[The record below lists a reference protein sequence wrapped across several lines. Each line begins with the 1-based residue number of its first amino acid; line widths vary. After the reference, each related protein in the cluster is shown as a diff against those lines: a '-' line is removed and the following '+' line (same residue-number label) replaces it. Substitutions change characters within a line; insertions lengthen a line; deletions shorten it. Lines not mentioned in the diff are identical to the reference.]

1 MQITPRVRRRFII
14 AGVLVVLFTIT
25 GFLVLP
31 PIVRTQLEQRLSAV
45 TGRKVTVEKV
55 RLNPYTLSVTLEN
68 LAIRE
73 PDDTAL
79 FVGWQ
84 RLYVNFD
91 ALSSLW
97 GEWVLGDIALD
108 GFRANVALRADHAL
122 NFADIL
128 QRLTPPADTPAAAP
142 TGTPRPVR
150 IGRLEV
156 RDAAVS
162 FADATRAAPFATT
175 LGPLTF
181 AVTEFRTVSAPG
193 APYSFAAV
201 TESGEKLRWNG
212 TLQSA
217 PYRSA
222 GELVIEDIVLP
233 KYAPYF
239 ADRIQADLTDGRLS
253 VRGRYELNLDPQQQV
268 MKLLDGALQLRRVQL
283 RERATQELAVDL
295 PAFDLTG
302 VQADALTQKVSADAI
317 IFTGGHIRVRRE
329 ADGTLNL
336 LQMLSA
342 PPTAAVAAIPAT
354 AAAPTPA
361 PMPPSAPAKLPDVR
375 VGEIGLKDFKVEIAD
390 LAAPRPA
397 RLGLDAV
404 QLSIKDVTLADDA
417 RMPLEVALQWA
428 PQGVVRVAGAVTI
441 RPAVSADLKMDVADF
456 ALLPLSPYL
465 EQFINARITQGAVA
479 TTLAVQAELPA
490 GVAPRVAVTGDVSVG
505 QFSLVDGVH
514 NEELAGF
521 GEFALRGIKAT
532 AGDTVSLALDEVA
545 VAGPYAR
552 VIVNADR
559 SLNLAGV
566 AKTTA
571 APAAPAAAP
580 VEPVAPATATPL
592 PQVTIGRIVLSDGD
606 YRFIDRSVTPEVQMA
621 IGQFAGTVTGLSS
634 ANLAKA
640 DVDLR
645 ASVDGVGPVAITG
658 KLDPLGATPTV
669 DLKIDARN
677 VDLTPL
683 SSYSGRYAGY
693 ELARGKLALDVRFQ
707 LDGTTLDAANVVTL
721 NQFTFGAPVE
731 SPDATKLP
739 VRLAVAL
746 LKDLDGN
753 IVIDLPVQGRTDDPS
768 FRVGKVVVRVVVNL
782 LTKAA
787 VSPFALLGSMFGGG
801 GDELGWQEFSP
812 GTAELLVTERPK
824 LETLVKALVNRPGLS
839 LDLEG
844 AFDTAA
850 DAYALKRVKLS
861 DRVRRSFWEAKHAA
875 DPNIAPPDQLV
886 ITAEEHAAMV
896 KQLFDAQFPPGTEF
910 GTPLPP
916 PPTVVAPPPPP
927 AGWFKRLVYAI
938 TFKAKRDQRAAEKE
952 NARLAAEREQAAA
965 AAIAAGLPLD
975 DMIGRL
981 AETMTVSDEDLR
993 ALAQARARAV
1003 RDYFVTTGGIAADR
1017 IFLAQAKADAPTAAG
1032 KGPRVF
1038 LNLQ

>member
-1 MQITPRVRRRFII
+1 MQTSLRVRRRFVI
-14 AGVLVVLFTIT
+14 AGVLLVLFTVT
-25 GFLVLP
+25 GFLILP
-31 PIVRTQLEQRLSAV
+31 PIVRSQLEQRLSAEL
-45 TGRKVTVEKV
+45 GRKVTVEKV
-55 RLNPYTLSVTLEN
+55 RLNPYTLSITLEN
-68 LAIRE
+68 FAIRE
-73 PDDTAL
+73 SDGTTL

-97 GEWVLGDIALD
+97 GEWVLGEIALD
-108 GFRANVALRADHAL
+108 GFQAQVALRADHTM
-122 NFADIL
+122 NFADIV
-128 QRLTPPADTPAAAP
+128 QRFTPPDGKPAAAP
-142 TGTPRPVR
+142 TPAVRPVR

-156 RDAAVS
+156 KDAKVG
-162 FADATRAAPFATT
+162 FTDATRGTPFATT

-181 AVTEFRTVSAPG
+181 AVSEFRTVDAPG
-193 APYSFAAV
+193 APYEFAAV
-201 TESGEKLRWNG
+201 TEAGEKLRWNG
-212 TLQSA
+212 TLHA
-217 PYRSA
+217 EPFRSA
-222 GELVIEDIVLP
+222 GELVLEDIVLP

-239 ADRIQADLTDGRLS
+239 ADRIHGDLADGRLS
-253 VRGRYELNLDPQQQV
+253 VRGRYELNLDPRNRV

-283 RERATQELAVDL
+283 RERATQEMAVDL

-302 VQADALTQKVSADAI
+302 VHADALTQKVSAEAI
-317 IFTGGHIRVRRE
+317 IFTGGHLRVRRE
-329 ADGTLNL
+329 ADGAINL
-336 LQMLSA
+336 LQLLS
-342 PPTAAVAAIPAT
+342 PPPVTAATAT
-354 AAAPTPA
+354 QATPA
-361 PMPPSAPAKLPDVR
+361 PASPATPAAVPDVR

-397 RLGLDAV
+397 RLVLDAI
-404 QLSIKDVTLADDA
+404 QFSIKDVTLADGA
-417 RMPLEVALQWA
+417 RMPLQVSLHWA
-428 PQGVVRVAGAVTI
+428 PEGTVRVAGAVTI
-441 RPAVSADLKMDVADF
+441 RPVVSADLKVDVADF

-465 EQFINARITQGAVA
+465 EQFINARITQGSVA
-479 TTLAVQAELPA
+479 TTLAAQAELPPGA
-490 GVAPRVAVTGDVSVG
+490 APRVTVTGDLSIG
-505 QFSLVDGVH
+505 KFGLVDGVH
-514 NEELAGF
+514 TEDLAGF

-532 AGDTVSLALDEVA
+532 AGDAITLSLDEVA

-552 VIVNADR
+552 IIVNADQ
-559 SLNLAGV
+559 SLNLASV
-566 AKTTA
+566 AKTA
-571 APAAPAAAP
+571 APPAAAP
-580 VEPVAPATATPL
+580 VEPTAPAAPAPL
-592 PQVTIGRIVLSDGD
+592 PQITIGRIVISDGD
-606 YRFIDRSVTPEVQMA
+606 FRFTDRSVTPAVHMT

-634 ANLAKA
+634 TNLAKA

-683 SSYSGRYAGY
+683 SPYSGRYAGY
-693 ELARGKLALDVRFQ
+693 ELARGKLALDVKFQ
-707 LDGTTLDAANVVTL
+707 LNGKALDATNVVTL
-721 NQFTFGAPVE
+721 NQFTFGAPAE

-753 IVIDLPVQGRTDDPS
+753 IVIDLPVQGHTDDPS
-768 FRVGKVVVRVVVNL
+768 FRVGKVVVRVIVNL

-801 GDELGWQEFSP
+801 GDELGWQEFAP
-812 GTAELLVTERPK
+812 GAAELQATERPK
-824 LETLVKALVNRPGLS
+824 LETMVKALGNRPGLS

-844 AFDTAA
+844 AFDAAA
-850 DAYALKRVKLS
+850 DAYALKRVKLA
-861 DRVRRSFWEAKHAA
+861 DRVRRSIWEAKHAA
-875 DPNIAPPDQLV
+875 DPNIAPPAQMA

-896 KQLFDAQFPPGTEF
+896 KRLFDAQFPPGTEF

-927 AGWFKRLVYAI
+927 AGWFKRIIYAI
-938 TFKAKRDQRAAEKE
+938 TFKAKRDQRAAEQAT
-952 NARLAAEREQAAA
+952 ARLAAEREQAAA
-965 AAIAAGLPLD
+965 AAIATGLPLE

-981 AETMTVSDEDLR
+981 AETMTVSDDDLQ

-1003 RDYFVTTGGIAADR
+1003 RDYFVTTGGIAVDR
-1017 IFLAQAKADAPTAAG
+1017 IFLAQAKAGAATATG

>member
-1 MQITPRVRRRFII
+1 MQTTPRVRRRFLI
-14 AGVLVVLFTIT
+14 AGVLVALFTIT
-25 GFLVLP
+25 GFLILP
-31 PIVRTQLEQRLSAV
+31 PIVRTQLEQRLSAAI
-45 TGRKVTVEKV
+45 GRKVTVEKV
-55 RLNPYTLSVTLEN
+55 RLNPYTLSITLEN
-68 LAIRE
+68 FAIRE
-73 PDDTAL
+73 PDGTAL
-79 FVGWQ
+79 FVGWR

-97 GEWVLGDIALD
+97 GEWVLGDIALE
-108 GFRANVALRADHAL
+108 GFQAHVTLRADHTM

-128 QRLTPPADTPAAAP
+128 QRFTPPAGAPPAAPAKAA
-142 TGTPRPVR
+142 RPLR
-150 IGRLEV
+150 IGHLEV
-156 RDAAVS
+156 KDAAVS
-162 FADATRAAPFATT
+162 FADATRATPFATT

-181 AVTEFRTVSAPG
+181 AVTEFRTVNAPG
-193 APYSFAAV
+193 APYRFAAV

-212 TLQSA
+212 TLQSE

-222 GELVIEDIVLP
+222 GELVLEDIVLP

-239 ADRIQADLTDGRLS
+239 ADQIQADLTDGRLS
-253 VRGRYELNLDPQQQV
+253 VRGRYELNLDTQKQV

-302 VQADALTQKVSADAI
+302 VHADALTQQVSAAAI
-317 IFTGGHIRVRRE
+317 VFTGGHVRVRRE

-336 LQMLSA
+336 LQMLA
-342 PPTAAVAAIPAT
+342 PPPAT
-354 AAAPTPA
+354 AAAPTANPA
-361 PMPPSAPAKLPDVR
+361 AVAAASVSSPAPAKLPDVR
-375 VGEIGLKDFKVEIAD
+375 VGEIALKDFKVEVAD

-397 RLGLDAV
+397 RLALDAI
-404 QLSIKDVTLADDA
+404 QLSIKDVTLADGA
-417 RMPLEVALQWA
+417 RMPLQASLHWA
-428 PQGVVRVAGAVTI
+428 PEGTVRVAGAVSVL
-441 RPAVSADLKMDVADF
+441 PAVSADLKVEVADF

-465 EQFINARITQGAVA
+465 EQFVNARITQGSVA
-479 TTLAVQAELPA
+479 TTLAVQAELPVGA
-490 GVAPRVAVTGDVSVG
+490 APRAAVSGDVSVG
-505 QFSLVDGVH
+505 RFGLVDGVH

-521 GEFALRGIKAT
+521 GEFALRGIKANV
-532 AGDTVSLALDEVA
+532 GDTVSLALDEVA
-545 VAGPYAR
+545 VTGPYAR
-552 VIVNADR
+552 IIVNADR

-566 AKTTA
+566 AKT
-571 APAAPAAAP
+571 APAPAAAP
-580 VEPVAPATATPL
+580 GAASAPAPAAL
-592 PQVTIGRIVLSDGD
+592 PQVTIGRIVVSDGD
-606 YRFIDRSVTPEVQMA
+606 YRFIDRSLTPAVQMA
-621 IGQFAGTVTGLSS
+621 IGQFAGSITGLSS
-634 ANLAKA
+634 TNLAKA

-645 ASVDGVGPVAITG
+645 ASVDGVGPVTITG

-683 SSYSGRYAGY
+683 SPYSGRYAGY
-693 ELARGKLALDVRFQ
+693 ELARGKLALDVKFGLNGQ
-707 LDGTTLDAANVVTL
+707 ALDASNVVTL

-768 FRVGKVVVRVVVNL
+768 FRVGKVVVRVIVNL

-801 GDELGWQEFSP
+801 GDELGWQEFAP
-812 GTAELLVTERPK
+812 GTAELLPAERPK
-824 LETLVKALVNRPGLS
+824 LETLVKALANRPGLS

-844 AFDTAA
+844 AFDKAA
-850 DAYALKRVKLS
+850 DAYALKRVKLA
-861 DRVRRSFWEAKHAA
+861 DRVRRSVWEAKHAA
-875 DPNIAPPDQLV
+875 DPNIAPPEQLA
-886 ITAEEHAAMV
+886 ISPEEHAAMV
-896 KQLFDAQFPPGTEF
+896 KKLFDAQFPPGTEF

-927 AGWFKRLVYAI
+927 AGWFKRVVYAI

-952 NARLAAEREQAAA
+952 NARLAAEREKAAA
-965 AAIAAGLPLD
+965 AAIAAGLPLE
-975 DMIGRL
+975 DMVGRL
-981 AETMTVSDEDLR
+981 AETITISDEELQ

-1003 RDYFVTTGGIAADR
+1003 REYFVTTGGIAADR
-1017 IFLAQAKADAPTAAG
+1017 IFLAQAKAGAATAAG

>member
-1 MQITPRVRRRFII
+1 MQTTPRVRRRFLIG
-14 AGVLVVLFTIT
+14 GVLLVLFTIT
-25 GFLVLP
+25 GFLILP
-31 PIVRTQLEQRLSAV
+31 PIVRSQLEQRLSAEL
-45 TGRKVTVEKV
+45 GRKVTVEKV
-55 RLNPYTLSVTLEN
+55 RLNPYTLSITLEQF
-68 LAIRE
+68 AIRE
-73 PDDTAL
+73 PDGTTL

-108 GFRANVALRADHAL
+108 GFRANVALRADHTL

-128 QRLTPPADTPAAAP
+128 QRLTPPASTPAAAP
-142 TGTPRPVR
+142 TPAVRPVR
-150 IGRLEV
+150 ISHLEV
-156 RDAAVS
+156 KDAAVS
-162 FADATRAAPFATT
+162 FTDATRATPFATT

-217 PYRSA
+217 PYRSV
-222 GELVIEDIVLP
+222 GELVLEDIVLP

-239 ADRIQADLTDGRLS
+239 ADRVQADLTDGRLS
-253 VRGRYELNLDPQQQV
+253 VRGRYELNLDPQKQV
-268 MKLLDGALQLRRVQL
+268 MKLLDGALQLHRVQL
-283 RERATQELAVDL
+283 RERATQELAIDL

-302 VQADALTQKVSADAI
+302 VHADALTQQVSAAAI
-317 IFTGGHIRVRRE
+317 VFTGGHIRVRRE

-336 LQMLSA
+336 LQMLA
-342 PPTAAVAAIPAT
+342 PPPAPAVVPTANPAAVASSSV
-354 AAAPTPA
+354 
-361 PMPPSAPAKLPDVR
+361 PPPAPAKLPDVR
-375 VGEIGLKDFKVEIAD
+375 VGEIALKDFKVEVAD

-397 RLGLDAV
+397 RLALDTI
-404 QLSIKDVTLADDA
+404 QLSIKDVTLADGA
-417 RMPLEVALQWA
+417 RMPLQASLHWA
-428 PQGVVRVAGAVTI
+428 PEGTVRVAGAVSVL
-441 RPAVSADLKMDVADF
+441 PAVSADLKVDVADF

-465 EQFINARITQGAVA
+465 EQFINARITQGSVA

-490 GVAPRVAVTGDVSVG
+490 GAAPRIAVTGDVSVG
-505 QFSLVDGVH
+505 RFGLVDGVH
-514 NEELAGF
+514 NDELAGF
-521 GEFALRGIKAT
+521 GEFALRGIKANVGE
-532 AGDTVSLALDEVA
+532 AVSLALDEVA
-545 VAGPYAR
+545 VTGPYAR
-552 VIVNADR
+552 IIVNADR

-566 AKTTA
+566 AKA
-571 APAAPAAAP
+571 AAAPAAAP
-580 VEPVAPATATPL
+580 VEPAASAASAPSPS
-592 PQVTIGRIVLSDGD
+592 VTIGRIVVSDGD
-606 YRFIDRSVTPEVQMA
+606 YRFIDRSVTPAVQMG
-621 IGQFAGTVTGLSS
+621 IGQFAGSITGLSS
-634 ANLAKA
+634 MNLAKA

-645 ASVDGVGPVAITG
+645 ASVDGVGPVTITG

-669 DLKIDARN
+669 DVKIDARN

-683 SSYSGRYAGY
+683 SPYSGRYAGY
-693 ELARGKLALDVRFQ
+693 ELARGKLALDVKFQ
-707 LDGTTLDAANVVTL
+707 LNGQALDAANVVTL

-753 IVIDLPVQGRTDDPS
+753 IVIDLPVQGRTNDPS
-768 FRVGKVVVRVVVNL
+768 FRVGKVVVRVIVNL

-801 GDELGWQEFSP
+801 GDELGWQEFAP
-812 GTAELLVTERPK
+812 GTAELLPAERPK
-824 LETLVKALVNRPGLS
+824 LETLVKALGNRPGLS

-844 AFDTAA
+844 AFDKAA
-850 DAYALKRVKLS
+850 DAYALKRVKLA
-861 DRVRRSFWEAKHAA
+861 DRVRRSVWEAKHAA
-875 DPNIAPPDQLV
+875 DPNIPPPEQLA
-886 ITAEEHAAMV
+886 ISPEEHAAMV

-916 PPTVVAPPPPP
+916 PPAVVAPPPPP

-952 NARLAAEREQAAA
+952 NARLAAERAQAAA
-965 AAIAAGLPLD
+965 AAIAAGLPLEE
-975 DMIGRL
+975 MVGRL
-981 AETMTVSDEDLR
+981 AETMTVADEDLQ

-1017 IFLAQAKADAPTAAG
+1017 IFLAQAKAGAATAAG

>member
-1 MQITPRVRRRFII
+1 MQTSLRFRRRFVIVC
-14 AGVLVVLFTIT
+14 VLLVLFTIT
-25 GFLVLP
+25 GFLILP
-31 PIVRTQLEQRLSAV
+31 PIVRSQLEKRLTAEL
-45 TGRKVTVEKV
+45 GRTVTVEKV
-55 RLNPYTLSVTLEN
+55 RLNPYTLSITLEQF
-68 LAIRE
+68 AIRE
-73 PDDTAL
+73 PDGATL

-97 GEWVLGDIALD
+97 GEWVLDEIALD
-108 GFRANVALRADHAL
+108 GFQAHVALRADHTM

-128 QRLTPPADTPAAAP
+128 QRLTPAADTPPAAP
-142 TGTPRPVR
+142 TPATRPVR
-150 IGRLEV
+150 IGHLEV
-156 RDAAVS
+156 KDAAVS

-217 PYRSA
+217 PYRST

-253 VRGRYELNLDPQQQV
+253 VRGRYELNLDPQKQV

-302 VQADALTQKVSADAI
+302 VHADALTQQVSAAAI

-329 ADGTLNL
+329 ADGALNL
-336 LQMLSA
+336 LQMLTA
-342 PPTAAVAAIPAT
+342 PPAATAPAVATAPTAAS
-354 AAAPTPA
+354 AAPVQPT
-361 PMPPSAPAKLPDVR
+361 APAKLPDVR
-375 VGEIGLKDFKVEIAD
+375 VGEIALKDFKVEVTD

-397 RLGLDAV
+397 RLVLDAM
-404 QLSIKDVTLADDA
+404 QCSIKDVTLTDGA
-417 RMPLEVALQWA
+417 RMPLQVSLTWA
-428 PQGVVRVAGAVTI
+428 SQGTVRVAGAVTI
-441 RPAVSADLKMDVADF
+441 RPVVSADLKVDVADF

-479 TTLAVQAELPA
+479 TTLAVQAELPS
-490 GVAPRVAVTGDVSVG
+490 GVAPRVTVTGDLSVG
-505 QFSLVDGVH
+505 QFGLVDGVH
-514 NEELAGF
+514 NEDLAGF

-532 AGDTVSLALDEVA
+532 DGDTIALSLDEIA

-552 VIVNADR
+552 VIVNADQ

-566 AKTTA
+566 AKATA
-571 APAAPAAAP
+571 APAVPTVEAPA
-580 VEPVAPATATPL
+580 PVAPAPL
-592 PQVTIGRIVLSDGD
+592 PQVTIGRIVISDGD
-606 YRFIDRSVTPEVQMA
+606 YRFTDRSVTPVVQMA
-621 IGQFAGTVTGLSS
+621 VGQFAGTITGLSS

-658 KLDPLGATPTV
+658 KLDPLAATPTV

-683 SSYSGRYAGY
+683 SPYSGRYAGY
-693 ELARGKLALDVRFQ
+693 ELARGKLALDVKFQ
-707 LDGTTLDAANVVTL
+707 LNGKALDAANVVTL
-721 NQFTFGAPVE
+721 NQFTFGPSVE
-731 SPDATKLP
+731 SPAATKLP

-746 LKDLDGN
+746 LKDLDVN
-753 IVIDLPVQGRTDDPS
+753 IVIDLPVQGHTDDPS
-768 FRVGKVVVRVVVNL
+768 FRVGKVVVRVIVNL

-801 GDELGWQEFSP
+801 GDELGWQEFAP
-812 GTAELLVTERPK
+812 GTAELQATERPK
-824 LETLVKALVNRPGLS
+824 LETLVKALGNRPGLS

-850 DAYALKRVKLS
+850 DAYALKRVKLA
-861 DRVRRSFWEAKHAA
+861 DRVHRSIWEAKHAA
-875 DPNIAPPDQLV
+875 DPNIAPPEQLA
-886 ITAEEHAAMV
+886 ITPEEHAAMV

-927 AGWFKRLVYAI
+927 AGWFKRLIYAI
-938 TFKAKRDQRAAEKE
+938 TFKAKRDQRAAEQAT
-952 NARLAAEREQAAA
+952 ARLVAERELAAA
-965 AAIAAGLPLD
+965 AAIAAGLPLE
-975 DMIGRL
+975 DMVGRL
-981 AETMTVSDEDLR
+981 AETMTVSDEDLQ

-1017 IFLAQAKADAPTAAG
+1017 IFLAKAKAGSAAEAG

>member
-1 MQITPRVRRRFII
+1 MQTPPRVRRRFLV
-14 AGVLVVLFTIT
+14 AGVLVALFTIT
-25 GFLVLP
+25 GFLILP
-31 PIVRTQLEQRLSAV
+31 PIVRTQLEQRLSAEL
-45 TGRKVTVEKV
+45 GRTVTVEKV
-55 RLNPYTLSVTLEN
+55 RLNPYTLSITLEN
-68 LAIRE
+68 FAIRE
-73 PDDTAL
+73 PDGTAL

-108 GFRANVALRADHAL
+108 GFRANVALRADHTM

-128 QRLTPPADTPAAAP
+128 QRFTPPAGAPPAAPAKAA
-142 TGTPRPVR
+142 RPLR

-156 RDAAVS
+156 KEAAVS

-175 LGPLTF
+175 LGPLSF

-193 APYSFAAV
+193 APYHFTAV

-212 TLQSA
+212 TLHA
-217 PYRSA
+217 EPYRSV
-222 GELVIEDIVLP
+222 GELVLEDIVLP

-253 VRGRYELNLDPQQQV
+253 VRGRYELNLDPQKQV

-283 RERATQELAVDL
+283 RERASQELAVDL

-302 VQADALTQKVSADAI
+302 VHADALTQQVSAAAI
-317 IFTGGHIRVRRE
+317 IFTGGHVRVRRE

-336 LQMLSA
+336 LHMLSA
-342 PPTAAVAAIPAT
+342 PPAAAVAATSAAVP
-354 AAAPTPA
+354 AAPVPA
-361 PMPPSAPAKLPDVR
+361 PVEAKLPDVR
-375 VGEIGLKDFKVEIAD
+375 VGEIGLRDFKVEVAD

-397 RLGLDAV
+397 RLGLDAI
-404 QLSIKDVTLADDA
+404 QFSIKDVTLADGA
-417 RMPLEVALQWA
+417 RMPMEVSLHWA
-428 PQGVVRVAGAVTI
+428 PQGSVRMTGAVTI
-441 RPAVSADLKMDVADF
+441 RPAVSAEVEVDVADF

-479 TTLAVQAELPA
+479 TKLAVQAEVPA
-490 GVAPRVAVTGDVSVG
+490 DSAPRVVVTGDVSVG
-505 QFSLVDGVH
+505 QFGLVDGVH
-514 NEELAGF
+514 NEDLAGF

-532 AGDTVSLALDEVA
+532 VGDTVALTLDEIA

-552 VIVNADR
+552 IIVNADR

-566 AKTTA
+566 AKAAA

-580 VEPVAPATATPL
+580 AAPVAPAAPAPL
-592 PQVTIGRIVLSDGD
+592 PQVTIGRIVVSDGD
-606 YRFIDRSVTPEVQMA
+606 YRFIDRSVTPVAQMA
-621 IGQFAGTVTGLSS
+621 IGQFGGTVTGLSS
-634 ANLAKA
+634 TNLAKA

-658 KLDPLGATPTV
+658 KLDPLGATPSV

-683 SSYSGRYAGY
+683 SPYSGHYAGY
-693 ELARGKLALDVRFQ
+693 ELARGKLAVDVRFK

-753 IVIDLPVQGRTDDPS
+753 IVIDLPVQGQTNDPS
-768 FRVGKVVVRVVVNL
+768 FRVGKVVVRVIVNL

-801 GDELGWQEFSP
+801 GDELGWQEFTP
-812 GTAELLVTERPK
+812 GTAELLATERPK
-824 LETLVKALVNRPGLS
+824 LETLVKALGNRPGLS

-844 AFDTAA
+844 AFDASA
-850 DAYALKRVKLS
+850 DAYALKRVKLAE
-861 DRVRRSFWEAKHAA
+861 RVRRSIWEAKHAA
-875 DPNIAPPDQLV
+875 DPNIPPPAQLA
-886 ITAEEHAAMV
+886 ISPEEHAAKV

-916 PPTVVAPPPPP
+916 PPTVVAPSPPP

-965 AAIAAGLPLD
+965 AAIAAGLPLEE
-975 DMIGRL
+975 MAGRL
-981 AETMTVSDEDLR
+981 AETMSVSDEDLQ

-1003 RDYFVTTGGIAADR
+1003 REYFVTTGGIAADR
-1017 IFLAQAKADAPTAAG
+1017 IFLAQAKAEAANAAG